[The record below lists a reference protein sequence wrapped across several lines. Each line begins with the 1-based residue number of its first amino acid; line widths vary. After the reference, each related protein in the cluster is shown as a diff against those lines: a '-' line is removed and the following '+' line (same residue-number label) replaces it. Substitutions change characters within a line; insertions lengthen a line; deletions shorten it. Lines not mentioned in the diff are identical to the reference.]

1 MRTIKISTAE
11 WEVMQV
17 LWEQAPLP
25 VSTVVRELAAR
36 KGWRSS
42 TTRTLLR
49 RLIQKG
55 AAAVQD
61 RQRPY
66 LYRPKLRQT
75 DCARS
80 ESRSLLDRFFAGN
93 PVEMLVQ
100 LVEQTPLSS
109 DDVKRLRRILAKK
122 EQ

>member
-1 MRTIKISTAE
+1 MRAIKISTAE

-17 LWEQAPLP
+17 LWRDAPLP
-25 VSTVVRELAAR
+25 VSTLVRELAAR

-55 AAAVQD
+55 AVTVRDA
-61 RQRPY
+61 QRPY
-66 LYRPKLRQT
+66 LYQPKLRQT

-80 ESRSLLDRFFAGN
+80 ESRSLLERFFGGN

-100 LVEQTPLSS
+100 LAEQTPLSPE
-109 DDVKRLRRILAKK
+109 DVKRLRRILAKK
-122 EQ
+122 EK

>member
-1 MRTIKISTAE
+1 MRTIKISAAE
-11 WEVMQV
+11 GEVMQV
-17 LWEQAPLP
+17 LWEEAPLP
-25 VSTVVRELAAR
+25 VSTLVKELAAR

-55 AAAVQD
+55 AATVQD
-61 RQRPY
+61 ARRPY

-80 ESRSLLDRFFAGN
+80 ESRSLLERFFGGN
-93 PVEMLVQ
+93 PVDMLVQ
-100 LVEQTPLSS
+100 LVEQTPLSPE
-109 DDVKRLRRILAKK
+109 DVKRLRRILAKK
-122 EQ
+122 EK